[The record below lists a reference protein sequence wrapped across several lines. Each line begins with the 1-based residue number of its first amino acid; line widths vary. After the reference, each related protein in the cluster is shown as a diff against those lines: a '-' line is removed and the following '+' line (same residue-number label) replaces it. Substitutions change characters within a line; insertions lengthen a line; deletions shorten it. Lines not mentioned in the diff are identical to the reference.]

1 MESHLS
7 LDEIVAAIDGR
18 LTPAERTVIDS
29 HLAECA
35 TCRAEY
41 VQVTVL
47 AQSAPPIAAT
57 RRRWLPIAAFAAAAA
72 AVFAVALPLSR
83 HPLRESRPTDQRAVA
98 SESIVPTVSP
108 LPTAIV
114 PRDSM
119 RFTWRGAAAARYRV
133 IITDSAGAELYSSAT
148 SDTTLVLP
156 PSVALDPGARY
167 FWFVDE
173 LRADGSSFSSRAS
186 SFSIRP

>member
-1 MESHLS
+1 
-7 LDEIVAAIDGR
+7 
-18 LTPAERTVIDS
+18 
-29 HLAECA
+29 
-35 TCRAEY
+35 
-41 VQVTVL
+41 
-47 AQSAPPIAAT
+47 
-57 RRRWLPIAAFAAAAA
+57 
-72 AVFAVALPLSR
+72 
-83 HPLRESRPTDQRAVA
+83 
-98 SESIVPTVSP
+98 
-108 LPTAIV
+108 
-114 PRDSM
+114 M